1 MLVAVGGESLLPCR
15 LLVMGLALGKSQ
27 FFRLRLSGVGV
38 SLSKM
43 GRFFHGATLASLP
56 SRLVYL
62 RPDYPRRVMFNVLP
76 IS

>member
-1 MLVAVGGESLLPCR
+1 MLVAVVGESPLPCR

-27 FFRLRLSGVGV
+27 FFRLRLSGVSV

-43 GRFFHGATLASLP
+43 GRFFHEVVLASLP
-56 SRLVYL
+56 SYL
-62 RPDYPRRVMFNVLP
+62 FYSPRVNFAALP